1 MLVVMFVLFVT
12 IVLIAM
18 GLEGKDR
25 FSASE
30 RITADTAA
38 ERLYR
43 SKVEGPTFF
52 DGESEYYT
60 EAMSR
65 VKTMGGG

>member
-1 MLVVMFVLFVT
+1 MLVAMFVLFVA

-43 SKVEGPTFF
+43 SKVEGQTFF

-65 VKTMGGG
+65 VKTIGGG

>member
-1 MLVVMFVLFVT
+1 MLQIILVLIVT
-12 IVLIAM
+12 IVLIAI
-18 GLEGKDR
+18 GLDGKDR

-43 SKVEGPTFF
+43 SKVEGGTFF